1 MPVSLKS
8 ERAVCL
14 KLRNAKEAV
23 RKEAESYIGILF
35 GILFVFSKNLFL
47 MPSLLTQFC
56 LN

>member
-1 MPVSLKS
+1 VSLKS